1 MDDFLML
8 SFRLDRQMKDFV
20 ENSIYNFDIAGF
32 EVDDPVEKRELL
44 AQSPEWDLADLPLD
58 DDGNISYKVFFT
70 DDEKGEKTLNEFVI
84 FFSTGI
90 PGFEYDFK
98 YIDNSNW
105 EDEWKKSY
113 KSFPIG
119 NKIWIKPS
127 WEEEI
132 PAGKICI
139 EIEPKMAFG
148 TGTHETTSLCMSYVE
163 NWNLAEKRVLD
174 IGCGSAILSILAK
187 KLGAKEVDACD
198 IDPLAIENAKDN
210 CKINGVEDVN
220 VFYSDLFSEVE
231 GVYDLIF
238 ANILAEIIMTMLDE
252 VDDRLNQGGKM
263 ILSGI
268 ITSKAQMVID
278 KLEEKGFEILDHL
291 EKGEWALIACRK
303 KDV

>member
-8 SFRLDRQMKDFV
+8 SFSLDRQMKDFV

-58 DDGNISYKVFFT
+58 DDGKISYKVFFT
-70 DDEKGEKTLNEFVI
+70 DDENGEKILNEFVI

-90 PGFEYDFK
+90 PGFEYDFS

-113 KSFPIG
+113 KAFPIG
-119 NKIWIKPS
+119 ERIWIKPS
-127 WEEEI
+127 WEEEV
-132 PAGKICI
+132 PEEKICI

-148 TGTHETTSLCMSYVE
+148 TGTHETTSLCMAYVE
-163 NWNLAEKRVLD
+163 KWDLAGKRVLD
-174 IGCGSAILSILAK
+174 IGCGSGILSILAK
-187 KLGAKEVDACD
+187 KLDAKEVDACD

-220 VFYSDLFSEVE
+220 VFYSDLFSEVD
-231 GVYDLIF
+231 GSYDLIF

-252 VDDRLNQGGKM
+252 VDGRLNPGGKM
-263 ILSGI
+263 VLSGI
-268 ITSKAQMVID
+268 ITSKAKMVID

>member
-1 MDDFLML
+1 
-8 SFRLDRQMKDFV
+8 MKDFV

-58 DDGNISYKVFFT
+58 DDGKISYKVFFT
-70 DDEKGEKTLNEFVI
+70 DDENGEKILNEFVI

-90 PGFEYDFK
+90 PGFEYDFS

-113 KSFPIG
+113 KAFPIG
-119 NKIWIKPS
+119 ERIWIKPS
-127 WEEEI
+127 WEEEV
-132 PAGKICI
+132 PEEKICI

-148 TGTHETTSLCMSYVE
+148 TGTHETTSLCMAYVE
-163 NWNLAEKRVLD
+163 KWDLAGKRVLD
-174 IGCGSAILSILAK
+174 IGCGSGILSILAK
-187 KLGAKEVDACD
+187 KLDAKEVDACD

-220 VFYSDLFSEVE
+220 VFYSDLFSEVD
-231 GVYDLIF
+231 GSYDLIF

-252 VDDRLNQGGKM
+252 VDGRLNPGGKM
-263 ILSGI
+263 VLSGI
-268 ITSKAQMVID
+268 ITSKAKMVID

>member
-1 MDDFLML
+1 ML
-8 SFRLDRQMKDFV
+8 SFSLDRQMKDFV

-58 DDGNISYKVFFT
+58 DEGKISYKVFFT

-90 PGFEYDFK
+90 PGFEYDFS

-113 KSFPIG
+113 KAFPIG
-119 NKIWIKPS
+119 ERIWIKPS
-127 WEEEI
+127 WEEEV
-132 PAGKICI
+132 PEGKICI

-148 TGTHETTSLCMSYVE
+148 TGTHETTSLCMAYVE
-163 NWNLAEKRVLD
+163 DWDLAGKRVLD
-174 IGCGSAILSILAK
+174 IGCGSGILSILAK

-198 IDPLAIENAKDN
+198 IDPLAIDNAKDN

-220 VFYSDLFSEVE
+220 VFYSDLFSEVD
-231 GVYDLIF
+231 GAYDLIF

-252 VDDRLNQGGKM
+252 VDDRLNPGGKM
-263 ILSGI
+263 VLSGI

-278 KLEEKGFEILDHL
+278 KLEKRGFEILDHL